1 MTGADK
7 DDPRLRVAKEILAAV
22 RALAR
27 HREGAILLWDPAVPI
42 FGGVVLDALVTRA
55 LLLAAFNPDSL
66 NPLRGGAVV
75 IRGDRI
81 ERAAVPL
88 DWRTV
93 VETAR
98 ELAAG
103 LAIQI
108 NAATGEIRTVDRE
121 GRVDEVGDEDVLAR
135 TLRAHTV
142 VGLVPSS
149 RPRT

>member
-1 MTGADK
+1 MGGVNG
-7 DDPRLRVAKEILAAV
+7 DPLARVAEEILAAA

-27 HREGAILLWDPAVPI
+27 HREGAILLWDPSVPT
-42 FGGVVLDALVTRA
+42 FGGVVLDARVTSDLLRA
-55 LLLAAFNPDSL
+55 IFAPDSL
-66 NPLRGGAVV
+66 NPLHHGAVV

-81 ERAAVPL
+81 ERAAVTL

-103 LAIQI
+103 VAIQI
-108 NAATGEIRTVDRE
+108 DDCTGKIRTVDRE
-121 GRVDEVGDEDVLAR
+121 GRVDEVDDEEVLAR
-135 TLRAHTV
+135 TLRAHALATT
-142 VGLVPSS
+142 LVPSP

>member
-1 MTGADK
+1 MTGAANE
-7 DDPRLRVAKEILAAV
+7 DPRLRVAEEILAAV

-81 ERAAVPL
+81 ERAAVRL
-88 DWRTV
+88 DWKTV
-93 VETAR
+93 VQTAR

-103 LAIQI
+103 VALQADE
-108 NAATGEIRTVDRE
+108 ATGKVHTVDRE
-121 GRVDEVGDEDVLAR
+121 GRVHDVDDEEVLAR
-135 TLRAHTV
+135 TLHAHALA
-142 VGLVPSS
+142 GLVPSS
-149 RPRT
+149 RPHT